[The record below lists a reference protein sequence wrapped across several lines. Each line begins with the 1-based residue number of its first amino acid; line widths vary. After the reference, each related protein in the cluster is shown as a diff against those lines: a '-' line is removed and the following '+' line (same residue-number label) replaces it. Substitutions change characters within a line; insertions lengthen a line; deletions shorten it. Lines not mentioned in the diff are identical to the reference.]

1 MKRLMLLLQHVLKD
15 LERRCCVSTA
25 LDLKTIEGRVEN
37 EGLSFL
43 TITLASLGKD
53 FETNLKS
60 HRANLDRNL
69 YVGFKLRPNGTPH
82 LFKEFF
88 DLIFDSESGRLL
100 EEPDINA
107 ISALRQI
114 TLMWAKMELP
124 CSDARNTS
132 AIDGYLQVEETLRD
146 DHPIY
151 GKYLREEKITGI
163 VWFDDAPAKVS
174 YEPVVTRTLPNEEEQ
189 ERRAEA
195 RKRFRLMR
203 TRLYEDVLVQL
214 DRDVAAGELIP
225 KHGPGSTADRLFANA
240 KYDLREWTER
250 LESVFPFL
258 DNALPNPKYHQVLE
272 SVEYLAPEFERPV
285 KVTLVPKTLST
296 PRIIA
301 IEPTCMQFMQQAIS
315 VKLVRYLED
324 PKYFVCGFL
333 GFRDQTPNQRLA
345 KDGSLTGRLATLDL
359 SEASDRVHNELVKDL
374 FRSYTNLAEGVQASR
389 SLRALV
395 PERGVISLSKFASMG
410 SALTFP
416 VEAMVFLTVVMIG
429 IEEAE
434 GHRLTDSELLNLKG
448 LVRVYGDDIVVPTHY
463 ARSVKRTL
471 EAYGFKVNER
481 KSFWTGRFRE
491 SCGKE
496 YYDGHDVSIVKLR
509 RELPTSRSNVKEVVS
524 TVETRN
530 QFYSAGMW
538 EACRFLD
545 GLILEIL
552 RYYPIVE
559 ETSPLLGRI
568 SACYTA
574 QAERIDKDLQVPL
587 VKGWKKVAKSP
598 ISRLDDIGALQ
609 KFFLKSG
616 LEPFFDERHLE
627 RYGRP
632 DAVNI
637 KLGYSQPY

>member
-88 DLIFDSESGRLL
+88 DLIFDSQSGRLL
-100 EEPDINA
+100 EDPNVEA

-124 CSDARNTS
+124 CSDARNVS
-132 AIDGYLQVEETLRD
+132 AIDGYLQVEEALLY

-151 GKYLREEKITGI
+151 GRLQRKLGESTI
-163 VWFDDAPAKVS
+163 VWFPDAPAR
-174 YEPVVTRTLPNEEEQ
+174 VTSGTGWTHVAVDNDES
-189 ERRAEA
+189 ERREEA

-203 TRLYEDVLVQL
+203 TRLFEDVLIRL
-214 DRDVAAGELIP
+214 DKDVAEGNLIP

-272 SVEYLAPEFERPV
+272 SVEHLTPEQERPV
-285 KVTLVPKTLST
+285 KVILVPKTLST

-315 VKLVRYLED
+315 VRLVRYLED
-324 PKYFVCGFL
+324 PRYFVSGFI
-333 GFRDQTPNQRLA
+333 GFRDQVPNQYLA
-345 KDGSLTGRLATLDL
+345 KEGSLTGRLATLDL

-374 FRSYTNLAEGVQASR
+374 FRSYTNIAEGVQASR
-389 SLRALV
+389 STRALV
-395 PERGVISLSKFASMG
+395 PGKGVIDLAKFASMG

-416 VEAMVFLTVVMIG
+416 VEAMVFLTVVMLG
-429 IEEAE
+429 IEDAE
-434 GHRLTDSELLNLKG
+434 GHRLTNEELLNLKG
-448 LVRVYGDDIVVPTHY
+448 RVRVYGDDIIVPSDY
-463 ARSVKRTL
+463 ARSVNDAL
-471 EAYGFKVNER
+471 EAYGFKVNVR
-481 KSFWTGRFRE
+481 KSFWTGKFRE

-496 YYDGHDVSIVKLR
+496 YYDGHDVSLVKLR
-509 RELPTSRSNVKEVVS
+509 RELPDSRSNVKEVVS

-530 QFYSAGMW
+530 QFYMNGMW
-538 EACRFLD
+538 ETCRFLD
-545 GLILEIL
+545 EEILRLL
-552 RYYPIVE
+552 RYYPIIE
-559 ETSPLLGRI
+559 ETSPLLGRV
-568 SACYTA
+568 SVFSA

-587 VKGWKKVAKSP
+587 VRGWKKVAKSP

-609 KFFLKSG
+609 KFLLKKG
-616 LEPFFDERHLE
+616 LEPFFDEEHLE

-637 KLGYSQPY
+637 KLGWSQPY